1 MLFLNRD
8 MDRVELHPAPGGTVA
23 VFSRGDAG
31 RSGPNQDS
39 AAIFTVDER
48 RAVLAVA
55 DGVGGHPDGASA
67 SSTALGALR
76 DAIEDAVAA
85 RTNLRNA
92 ILTGFENAN
101 RAVTALGTGG
111 GTTLAVAKIEAGRLR
126 PFHVGDSVVAVF
138 GQRGKRKL
146 ETLSHSPVGY
156 AVEAGLLD
164 ENEAMHHEERHVVS
178 NVVGTD
184 TMRIEIGAPVQ
195 LAARDTV
202 LLSTDGLLDNLF
214 MEEIV
219 DLTRT
224 GPLEVSARRVVERC
238 LARMEGKEAGKP
250 SKPDDLTFVL
260 FRPRLPAP

>member
-8 MDRVELHPAPGGTVA
+8 MDRVELHAVPGGTAA
-23 VFSRGDAG
+23 VFSLGDRGRD
-31 RSGPNQDS
+31 GPNQDC
-39 AAIFTVDER
+39 AAIFPVDER

-67 SSTALGALR
+67 SSVTLGALR
-76 DAIEDAVAA
+76 DAIDDAAA
-85 RTNLRNA
+85 AGSNLRNA
-92 ILTGFENAN
+92 ILTGVENAN
-101 RAVTALGTGG
+101 RAVAALGTGG
-111 GTTLAVAKIEAGRLR
+111 GTTLAVAKIEERRLR
-126 PFHVGDSVVAVF
+126 PFHVGDSLVAVF

-164 ENEAMHHEERHVVS
+164 EDEAMHHAERHVVS
-178 NVVGTD
+178 NVVGTE

-202 LLSTDGLLDNLF
+202 LLTTDGLLDNLF

-219 DLTRT
+219 DLTRS
-224 GPLEVSARRVVERC
+224 GALERSAERLVELC
-238 LARMEGKEAGKP
+238 LTRMRGSQEGKP

-260 FRPRLPAP
+260 FRPR